1 MIKGRFEV
9 IIFLHNGK
17 TSKFIY
23 DDTRE
28 NVEDAVSKM
37 YYAGFL
43 EANPHNPK
51 RKIHVQPEE
60 IRHIQISPI
69 EE

>member
-9 IIFLHNGK
+9 TIFLYKGN

-28 NVEDAVSKM
+28 NVEDIVSKM

-43 EANPHNPK
+43 ETNPNNPK

-60 IRHIQISPI
+60 IRNIQITQI
-69 EE
+69 EQ